1 MLPSVAVVEAMG
13 MVAVQIPSRMVAV
26 HNSFGGCPNSFHL
39 AVRMH
44 IRIAEEQICC
54 EAVLK
59 LNRQDF
65 NFTAMEIKSLAL
77 AGRYGGISGI
87 ICALFR
93 RSTKL
98 VPLLLLPSLTLV

>member
-1 MLPSVAVVEAMG
+1 VLPIVAVVEAT
-13 MVAVQIPSRMVAV
+13 RMVAV
-26 HNSFGGCPNSFHL
+26 HISQHFSL

-44 IRIAEEQICC
+44 IRIAEEQICG

-98 VPLLLLPSLTLV
+98 VPSLLLPSLILV